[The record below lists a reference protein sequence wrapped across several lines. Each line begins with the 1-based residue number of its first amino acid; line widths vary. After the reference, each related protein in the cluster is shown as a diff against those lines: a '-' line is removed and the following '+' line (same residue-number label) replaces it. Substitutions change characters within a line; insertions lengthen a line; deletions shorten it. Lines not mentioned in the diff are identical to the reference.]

1 MPVRSTIQIDID
13 DKNFQNFVKI
23 YNQYKASLASM
34 PAAWKQVSQLTN
46 ATAISF
52 RGIVAEMVAAN
63 VKQKLLVEAQ
73 TKADQITRTT
83 ADRWRD
89 LARSSRA
96 FATSVG
102 DATRSILKWG
112 GITGV
117 FSGLLGLGSLWGL
130 ERLAAAAGGQRRS
143 SLGLGLSAGE
153 QQAFGAN
160 YGRVV
165 DPQQILGG
173 VSEALG
179 DVTKRFTLYGA
190 GLSEADLAGKNTAQ
204 VSALLVQRLKSLA
217 DATPETQLGTVL
229 SSRGLNQF
237 VSLEDFRRLRNT
249 SGGELAQYG
258 QDFSRNQER
267 LALTDAQLK
276 AWQDLNVKLDTA
288 GKAIER
294 TFILGLTPLA
304 EPLAKLSDSVTKVVE
319 AFFKAAQDR
328 KWIETLGDKL
338 DQFANYIGDPK
349 FQKNVSDLVTNVG
362 KAAEAFANAAAWVGG
377 LFSGKTVGTA
387 AEGTTPHPRL
397 FHGALLGGVFGQDT
411 VGGDAAFGGP
421 PSFARDVSLLEA
433 VRRLEGSGDS
443 AVSPAGAIGRYQIM
457 PGTARQYGYDPSR
470 LTDPGYNE
478 TVAKAVL
485 SDLVRRYNGNVPEVL
500 AGYNA
505 GPGRADRF
513 RAAGDNPGVLPSET
527 QKYLEHARQLGTIS
541 ININDSTGGNVNVTA
556 NQLGIP

>member
-338 DQFANYIGDPK
+338 DQFANYIGDPA
-349 FQKNVSDLVTNVG
+349 FQKNVSDLGKNVG
-362 KAAEAFANAAAWVGG
+362 AAAEAFANAAAWVGG
-377 LFSGKTVGTA
+377 LFGGKTVGATTTGGA
-387 AEGTTPHPRL
+387 AHPRL
-397 FHGALLGGVFGQDT
+397 FHGALLGGVFGQDNI
-411 VGGDAAFGGP
+411 
-421 PSFARDVSLLEA
+421 SLLEA

-513 RAAGDNPGVLPSET
+513 RAAGDNPAVLPSET

-541 ININDSTGGNVNVTA
+541 INVNDATGGNVNVTA
-556 NQLGIP
+556 NQLGVP

>member
-130 ERLAAAAGGQRRS
+130 ERLAAGAGGQRRS

-338 DQFANYIGDPK
+338 DQFANYIGDPA
-349 FQKNVSDLVTNVG
+349 FQKNVSDLVKNVG
-362 KAAEAFANAAAWVGG
+362 AAAEAFANAAAWVGG
-377 LFSGKTVGTA
+377 LFGGKTVGATTTGGA
-387 AEGTTPHPRL
+387 AHPRL
-397 FHGALLGGVFGQDT
+397 FHGALLGGVFGQDNI
-411 VGGDAAFGGP
+411 
-421 PSFARDVSLLEA
+421 SLLEA

-513 RAAGDNPGVLPSET
+513 RAAGDNPAVLPSET

-541 ININDSTGGNVNVTA
+541 INVNDATGGNVNVTA
-556 NQLGIP
+556 NQLGVP